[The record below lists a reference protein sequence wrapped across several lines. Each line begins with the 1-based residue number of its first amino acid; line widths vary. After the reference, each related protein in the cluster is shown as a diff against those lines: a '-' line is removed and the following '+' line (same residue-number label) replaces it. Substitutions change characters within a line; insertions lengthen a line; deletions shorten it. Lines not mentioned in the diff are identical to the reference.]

1 MCWTFRGRMISVQK
15 NTSMHAYHM
24 LHSVV
29 SQRFTH
35 FTRFLSEMLQS
46 RRCNLA
52 VQLGDMNSVLRY
64 KLYRM
69 ISDLKFFHTLMQ
81 TLSFIRSH
89 FLTEKGDALIRQKF
103 EPSKQIFETEFNS
116 KEVFCKKQ
124 SFIYES

>member
-1 MCWTFRGRMISVQK
+1 
-15 NTSMHAYHM
+15 
-24 LHSVV
+24 
-29 SQRFTH
+29 
-35 FTRFLSEMLQS
+35 MLQS